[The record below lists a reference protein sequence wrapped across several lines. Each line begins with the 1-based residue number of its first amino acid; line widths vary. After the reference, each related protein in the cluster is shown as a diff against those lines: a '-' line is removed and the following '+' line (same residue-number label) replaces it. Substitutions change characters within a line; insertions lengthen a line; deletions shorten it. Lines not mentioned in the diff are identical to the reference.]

1 LVNQLEFPILI
12 RSNSFAMNAPSHP
25 QLKKYAYILL
35 ILILS
40 LYGVT
45 LGQSFL
51 APLSYGLLVAIIL
64 LPLCNWIERLIPNRP
79 TATVISVLLVSIPL
93 LGLFTLFSWKSVSI
107 FQELEFVNEELQAK
121 LISWLDALGQALNLG
136 EEEGKDWLI
145 RNIGRFLEAP
155 IQLLGSGIYSST
167 SIVTSTFMSLIFTLF
182 FLLYRKNVRVFLLH
196 LISEERK
203 DKQTHTFLKV
213 QGVVREFLIG
223 RLLVILIL
231 AILNSLGLWL
241 LGIKYAVFWGFLG
254 AFFNIIPYIGT
265 ALGGFLPFLYAMVAG
280 TFWWQPLGVV
290 VMYSLLQFVEGNFI
304 TPKVVGDT
312 VKLNPFIVII
322 SLFAGGL
329 LWGFAG
335 IVIAVPVVAV
345 AKVALEGSEQF
356 AFVGEF
362 LSSGT
367 SKPPS
372 TP

>member
-1 LVNQLEFPILI
+1 M
-12 RSNSFAMNAPSHP
+12 NSTLYP
-25 QLKKYAYILL
+25 QLKKYAYVLL
-35 ILILS
+35 IIVLS
-40 LYGVT
+40 LFAAT
-45 LGQSFL
+45 HGQPFL
-51 APLSYGLLVAIIL
+51 APLSYGLLLAIIL

-79 TATVISVLLVSIPL
+79 TATLLGVLLVTIPL
-93 LGLFTLFSWKSVSI
+93 LGLLISFSWKSVSI

-121 LISWLDALGQALNLG
+121 LMAWLDTLGQLLNLG
-136 EEEGKDWLI
+136 EEEGKDWLMQ
-145 RNIGRFLEAP
+145 NIGRFLEAP
-155 IQLLGSGIYSST
+155 IQLLGTGISSST
-167 SIVTSTFMSLIFTLF
+167 SIATSAFMSLIFALF
-182 FLLYRKNVRVFLLH
+182 FLLYRRNVRIFILH
-196 LISEERK
+196 LISDEKK
-203 DKQTHTFLKV
+203 DQRTHTFLKV
-213 QGVVREFLIG
+213 QSVVREFLIG
-223 RLLVILIL
+223 RLLVMLIL

-265 ALGGFLPFLYAMVAG
+265 ALGGFLPFLYAVVAG
-280 TFWWQPLGVV
+280 DDWWQPVGVV
-290 VMYSLLQFVEGNFI
+290 AMYSLLQFVEGNFI

-345 AKVALEGSEQF
+345 AKVAFEGSDGF
-356 AFVGEF
+356 AFVGDL

-367 SKPPS
+367 SKAPS